1 MKIKYE
7 LIQNTI
13 IYTLSIVFILF
24 LILVIN
30 KFMFPYY
37 DYANSQLT
45 LVDRGINIIDTSGA
59 QLGKDDID
67 QYRSYID
74 RVKYVHKIES
84 YIVSIYIISG
94 LMVLILSITNKIK
107 LIETNLQTS
116 ISKLENLESIELNN
130 EYSEINTINANINQA
145 IIKIQAKDQ
154 ARVEL
159 HENMV
164 HDIMTPIHIL
174 KGNVELVNSG
184 IDINLQVINEQISR
198 LENLAKLNVLTQE
211 HPNKRITGNNII
223 EYIELLKLINSSVNI
238 TSHISEEIE
247 FITKTEYLYRIIDNI
262 IDNAIKHG
270 KPDNI
275 TISLIDH
282 QHYIELSIANDGIP
296 IANHDLE
303 KLFERS
309 YSQSGSGFGL
319 DIVQSLIQH
328 LDYQIAVS
336 SNAQKT
342 EFTVQIPK
350 TGNSLQQ
357 IN

>member
-13 IYTLSIVFILF
+13 IYTLSIIFILF

-45 LVDRGINIIDTSGA
+45 LVDRGINIIDARGTPI
-59 QLGKDDID
+59 GKDDIE
-67 QYRSYID
+67 QYHSYVA
-74 RVKYVHKIES
+74 RVKYFHKMES
-84 YIVSIYIISG
+84 YIVVVYIICG
-94 LMVLILSITNKIK
+94 LIVLIFSITNKIK

-116 ISKLENLESIELNN
+116 ILKLENLETIKLNN
-130 EYSEINTINANINQA
+130 KYSEINRINANINQA
-145 IIKIQAKDQ
+145 IFKIKAKDQ
-154 ARVEL
+154 ARFEL

-174 KGNVELVNSG
+174 KGNIELVNNG

-211 HPNKRITGNNII
+211 QPKILITGPSII
-223 EYIELLKLINSSVNI
+223 EYIELLKLINSGVNI
-238 TSHISEEIE
+238 STNISEEIE
-247 FITKTEYLYRIIDNI
+247 IVTKTEYLYRIIDNI

-275 TISLIDH
+275 TVSLIEK
-282 QHYIELSIANDGIP
+282 QNYIVLSIANDGIQ
-296 IANHDLE
+296 IEKQDLE
-303 KLFERS
+303 KLFERN
-309 YSQSGSGFGL
+309 YSQSGSGLGL
-319 DIVQSLIQH
+319 DIVQNLAKQ
-328 LDYQIAVS
+328 LGYQITVS
-336 SNAQKT
+336 STPKET
-342 EFTVQIPK
+342 EFSIQIPK
-350 TGNSLQQ
+350 TG
-357 IN
+357 IAD